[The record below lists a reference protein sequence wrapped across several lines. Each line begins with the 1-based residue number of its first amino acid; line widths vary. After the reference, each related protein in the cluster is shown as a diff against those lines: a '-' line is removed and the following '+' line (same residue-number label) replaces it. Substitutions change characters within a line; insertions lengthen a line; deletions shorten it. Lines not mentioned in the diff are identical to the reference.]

1 MTPQQKKRLA
11 TRLKQDEGV
20 IPYAY
25 MDHLGYWTIG
35 VGRLIDK
42 RKGGGLNQ
50 EEIDMLLANDI
61 SAAHDDL
68 LDAFPWVIRLDEA
81 RFAVLVMMV
90 FQLGIGSLA
99 KFKMTMQSVEQG
111 KYAEAARH
119 MLSSK
124 WAKQTPKRAK
134 ALADMMKTGVWN

>member
-1 MTPQQKKRLA
+1 
-11 TRLKQDEGV
+11 
-20 IPYAY
+20 
-25 MDHLGYWTIG
+25 
-35 VGRLIDK
+35 LIDK

-99 KFKMTMQSVEQG
+99 KFKMTMQSIEQG
-111 KYAEAARH
+111 KYADAARH